1 LATID
6 DVAKAAG
13 VSKSTVSN
21 VFSKKRPISK
31 VVSESVLAAAR
42 DLNYKPNYW
51 ARSLANK
58 ETRIIGLC
66 MEGENVMFGQFHLT
80 LLNGVLEVC
89 YANGYRLLINTVA
102 KEFSDKLENWSSDP
116 VDGEILLD
124 PSVNDKR
131 IEEKVSSQLPLV
143 VIGRPPEPYESRI
156 SYVDNDNVGA
166 GMHVAEYLLSLG
178 HRKML
183 FLNAPKHRTVAQDRE
198 AGFRKAY
205 ELAGIPIEPKLLL
218 NKDDHPNSSFLY
230 SHQMA
235 KRMILSDPGITAI
248 VVDTD
253 KMALGVYLAATEL
266 NLNIPEDLS
275 VIAFSVEKGNSA
287 EFQPPLS
294 CMKLNGELLG
304 REAAKLL
311 LHQCV
316 DPSPMVR
323 RIMIPSELIHRESC
337 AKVVIKHNI

>member
-6 DVAKAAG
+6 DVAKSAG

-42 DLNYKPNYW
+42 ELNYKPNYW
-51 ARSLANK
+51 ARSLATK

-66 MEGENVMFGQFHLT
+66 MEGENVKFGQFNLA
-80 LLNGVLEVC
+80 LLNGVLEQC
-89 YANGYRLLINTVA
+89 YAHGYRLLINTVA
-102 KEFSDKLENWSSDP
+102 KEFADKLENWSSDP
-116 VDGEILLD
+116 LDGEILID
-124 PSVNDKR
+124 PTVNDTR
-131 IEEKVSSQLPLV
+131 IEERVSSKLPLA
-143 VIGRPPEPYESRI
+143 VIGRPPEPYESRV

-166 GMHVAEYLLSLG
+166 GRRVAEYLLSLG
-178 HRKML
+178 HRKIM
-183 FLNAPKHRTVAQDRE
+183 FLNAPKHRTVAQDRQ
-198 AGFRKAY
+198 AGFQKAY
-205 ELAGIPIEPKLLL
+205 ELAGISIDPKLLL
-218 NKDDHPNSSFLY
+218 FKDDHPNSALLY
-230 SHQMA
+230 SHQMT
-235 KRMILSDPGITAI
+235 KKMILSNPGITAI

-253 KMALGVYLAATEL
+253 KMAIGVYLAAKDL

-275 VIAFSVEKGNSA
+275 VIAFSVENGSSA

-294 CMKLNGELLG
+294 SVKLNGELLG
-304 REAAKLL
+304 SEAAKLL
-311 LHQCV
+311 LHQCM
-316 DPSPMVR
+316 DHSPMVK